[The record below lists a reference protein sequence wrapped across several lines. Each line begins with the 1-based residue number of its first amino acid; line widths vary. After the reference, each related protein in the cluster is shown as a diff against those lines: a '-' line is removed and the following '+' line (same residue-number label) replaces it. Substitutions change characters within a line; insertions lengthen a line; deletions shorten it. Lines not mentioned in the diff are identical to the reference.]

1 MPRIQLSAWP
11 DSFEIVFV
19 GCGNKMDIEVLV
31 NDRYQC
37 GEGPHWDDAN
47 NRLLFND
54 IFGQN
59 VTVVNLET
67 KEVSAKKSRG
77 FESGWTYCGLS
88 KEL

>member
-1 MPRIQLSAWP
+1 
-11 DSFEIVFV
+11 
-19 GCGNKMDIEVLV
+19 MDIEVLV

-59 VTVVNLET
+59 VTVVDLES
-67 KEVSAKKSRG
+67 KEVSGTKAGDLMAGLKKG
-77 FESGWTYCGLS
+77 G
-88 KEL
+88 KKA

>member
-1 MPRIQLSAWP
+1 
-11 DSFEIVFV
+11 
-19 GCGNKMDIEVLV
+19 MDIEVLV

-59 VTVVNLET
+59 VTVVDLET
-67 KEVSAKKSRG
+67 KEVSGTKKAERI
-77 FESGWTYCGLS
+77 
-88 KEL
+88 